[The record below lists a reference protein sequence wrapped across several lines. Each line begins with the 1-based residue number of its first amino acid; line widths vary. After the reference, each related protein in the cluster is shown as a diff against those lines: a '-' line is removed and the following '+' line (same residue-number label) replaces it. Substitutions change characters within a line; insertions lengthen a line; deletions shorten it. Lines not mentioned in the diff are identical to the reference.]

1 MGDFED
7 LTLFANESFDTGDVD
22 LFEFTSEESSPLTR
36 LKSIILSLDWEIND
50 EILQELED
58 ELGNLKAMW
67 QGDKV
72 AEVYLQGLS
81 KIGSYIRTKGAYAH
95 PNSIKLLLTFFYN
108 FEKII
113 SSTQITGEEITQL
126 LKGDVRKFKILQYQI
141 NQSEAAEAE
150 TSDVSAHL
158 SVTSNTA
165 ANLAGAMT
173 AHETCK
179 QLKAAILSLDW
190 EVTNES
196 LRQFNERIDAF
207 RSQVADN
214 KPALVLIQGLQ
225 ALGDYIADERAD
237 SHPESFILLHSFND
251 ALDEFVK
258 TGDEQLSQEKMQE
271 ILVDRI
277 NRLNNLKI
285 LIASP
290 TGGEVD
296 AQKVDQVF
304 EELDPAI
311 STGATPA
318 PAATPPVVPE
328 PEPVLAPA
336 APSLELDAAS
346 TEDLVV
352 ELDTLFVPEAI
363 PAMESAEVQY
373 PDEVLPPDAIH
384 PVDDELADDFI
395 ESHLSSKRGL
405 TPALSDADET
415 AGFDAGAE
423 PLDLPTQ
430 NDLADQ
436 LDFLFAEAGNEEEP
450 AVTLSAL
457 DSEEL
462 TLAVED
468 EEGPLA
474 ALTEDEE
481 PERDF
486 VVAALSDAEIPADT
500 DEPDRVP
507 GGGIE
512 ETDFGSLDI
521 QSKLDSFFADADEQQ
536 DETLAPV
543 PEFETDNDLAIAA
556 LSDLAALADEDEGN
570 QDLSKAEKHE
580 DFGSLEMQSELDSFF
595 ADTDQEQDEVL
606 AAAPEI
612 EMDSDLVTAFGD
624 VAALADEGGSDQA
637 LGKIEEEAGLGSLAI
652 ESELDGLFTDSDEEE
667 EEILATIAE
676 PEDSDVVIAS
686 LSDVAALADDDE
698 DEVDRSL
705 NELEAEADSNT
716 LEIQGKLDNFFAATD
731 GKQSRPAEVTAME
744 VEEIEHTLFFNE
756 ADKLQTAL
764 ADSGEEGGF
773 SEDEE
778 MAALNFTPMD
788 EIEEKLDLFFG
799 ADEEEELGDDALL
812 AGSLEE
818 SLGFDLADDESIA
831 VPDVLAHLDAS
842 QPMAAAMETATPRF
856 EAKEEQATAPLEV
869 DELTMALEA
878 SIDDDQQPATD
889 APESK
894 EIQLAALGALLPLVV
909 RTPSRDNL
917 AESAA
922 MIATFKQAD
931 LSPAQHSLVQLLDS
945 TLTLLVRLPTKDHA
959 ATEKLVNYLYGQLR
973 AGEPQADVLAE
984 AIGRF
989 TAWMQEAGKIM
1000 PVVPA
1005 AGEREQQHEPAYTY
1019 TAKELY
1025 FELSELRSYMREEF
1039 AKLQHDMQHHK

>member
-1 MGDFED
+1 MDDFED
-7 LTLFANESFDTGDVD
+7 LTLFANESFDTEDVD

-58 ELGNLKAMW
+58 ELDNLKAMW

-113 SSTQITGEEITQL
+113 SSTQITGGEITQL

-141 NQSEAAEAE
+141 NQSEAAETE

-158 SVTSNTA
+158 GET
-165 ANLAGAMT
+165 NLAAASLSGTTT
-173 AHETCK
+173 AQEACK

-196 LRQFNERIDAF
+196 LRQFNERISAF
-207 RSQVADN
+207 QSQITDN

-237 SHPESFILLHSFND
+237 SHPEAFILLHSFND

-290 TGGEVD
+290 AGGEVD
-296 AQKVDQVF
+296 DQKLDQVF
-304 EELDPAI
+304 EELEP
-311 STGATPA
+311 STSTEAVPA
-318 PAATPPVVPE
+318 PAPTPPVAPE
-328 PEPVLAPA
+328 PEPTLAPA
-336 APSLELDAAS
+336 ALSLELDTAPA
-346 TEDLVV
+346 EDLDLVA

-415 AGFDAGAE
+415 SGFDAGAE

-436 LDFLFAEAGNEEEP
+436 LDFLFTEAGNEEEP

-462 TLAVED
+462 ALAVED
-468 EEGPLA
+468 EERPLA

-486 VVAALSDAEIPADT
+486 VVAALSDAEIPADA

-507 GGGIE
+507 GGGLE

-521 QSKLDSFFADADEQQ
+521 QSKLDSFFADADGQQ
-536 DETLAPV
+536 DEALIAV
-543 PEFETDNDLAIAA
+543 PEPETDDDLTIAA
-556 LSDLAALADEDEGN
+556 LSDVAAPADEAEG
-570 QDLSKAEKHE
+570 DRGLRKAEE
-580 DFGSLEMQSELDSFF
+580 QEGFGSLEMQSELDSFF
-595 ADTDQEQDEVL
+595 TDTEQEQDEVL
-606 AAAPEI
+606 ASAPEI
-612 EMDSDLVTAFGD
+612 EMDSDLVAAFGD
-624 VAALADEGGSDQA
+624 VTTLAAEGEGDQD
-637 LGKIEEEAGLGSLAI
+637 LSKVEEEVDLGSLAI
-652 ESELDGLFTDSDEEE
+652 ENELDGLFTDSDEEE

-686 LSDVAALADDDE
+686 LSDVAALAADE
-698 DEVDRSL
+698 DEFERSL
-705 NELEAEADSNT
+705 SKAEPEADSNT

-731 GKQSRPAEVTAME
+731 EKQSKPAEVTATE
-744 VEEIEHTLFFNE
+744 VEETEHSLFFNE

-764 ADSGEEGGF
+764 ADSGEQGGF
-773 SEDEE
+773 SEEEE

-799 ADEEEELGDDALL
+799 ADDEEELGDDALL
-812 AGSLEE
+812 ASSLEE

-831 VPDVLAHLDAS
+831 VPGVLAHLDAD
-842 QPMAAAMETATPRF
+842 QPTVSAMETARPEFAT
-856 EAKEEQATAPLEV
+856 EEEQASAPLEV

-889 APESK
+889 AAESK

-922 MIATFKQAD
+922 MIAAFKQAD

-973 AGEPQADVLAE
+973 AGEPRAEVLAE

-989 TAWMQEAGKIM
+989 TSWMQEAGKIM

-1005 AGEREQQHEPAYTY
+1005 AGEQQHEPEYTY